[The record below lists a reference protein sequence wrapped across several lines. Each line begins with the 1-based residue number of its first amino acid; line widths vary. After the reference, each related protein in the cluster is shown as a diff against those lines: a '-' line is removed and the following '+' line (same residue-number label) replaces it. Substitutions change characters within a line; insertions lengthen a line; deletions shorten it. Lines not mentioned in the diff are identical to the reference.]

1 MSSINYYNPEEHSLP
16 RSIDWVTIVL
26 YFVMVVFGAVSI
38 YAATNSEYSL
48 EALFSF
54 EQNSGKQF
62 IWAGLSFV
70 LGLSMLLI
78 DKRIIEGYAY
88 PFYAVMIVIL
98 IATAFVGG
106 STKGSHSWISLG
118 SSIKIQPAEFAKCA
132 TALCLAKLFDTYGFA
147 LNSLKNYAIA
157 AGIIVLPIL
166 CIILEKETGSA
177 LVYSSLIL
185 VLYREGMPGFVL
197 FAGMCVVIYFILV
210 LKYASMLLLGIP
222 MGIALCFI
230 VAMVFT
236 VVLLFVYCRTSELG
250 RNVLL
255 WYAGTGLAVW
265 GLTALGVNVN
275 GYASFITTI
284 AVSVLYLL
292 WGMLHDEMRAVQ
304 GIIAFVILSI
314 AFSMAVNWG
323 FGKMAGYQQMRIL
336 VSLGVEDDPKGFG
349 YNVRQSQIAIGSGGL
364 FGKGF
369 MEGTQTKLKYVP
381 EQHTDFIFCTIG
393 EEQGFVGSLGVLL
406 LFGALILRCITI
418 AERQHSTFARVY
430 SYCVACYLLFHL
442 IINIGMVLGI
452 TPVIG
457 IPLPLFSY
465 GGSSLWGF
473 TLLLFI
479 MLRLDAD

>member
-1 MSSINYYNPEEHSLP
+1 MNVQYYDPEQHSLP
-16 RSIDWVTIVL
+16 RKIDWFTIII
-26 YFVMVVFGAVSI
+26 YFIMVAAGAVSI
-38 YAATNSEYSL
+38 YAATNSTYSL

-78 DKRIIEGYAY
+78 DKRMFEAYAY
-88 PFYAVMIVIL
+88 PIYVILIIVL
-98 IATAFVGG
+98 IATAFIGG
-106 STKGSHSWISLG
+106 STKGSHSWISLT
-118 SSIKIQPAEFAKCA
+118 STVKIQPAEFAKCA
-132 TALCLAKLFDTYGFA
+132 TALCLAKLFDTYGFK

-157 AGIIVLPIL
+157 CGIILLPIL

-197 FAGMCVVIYFILV
+197 FAGATTVIYFILV
-210 LKYASMLLLGIP
+210 LKYASMSLLGIP
-222 MGIALCFI
+222 LGIALCLII
-230 VAMVFT
+230 VMVFT
-236 VVLLFVYCRTSELG
+236 VGLLWVYCRRAEPG
-250 RNVLL
+250 RNLLL
-255 WYAGTGLAVW
+255 WYGGTGLAVW
-265 GLTALGVNVN
+265 GLTALGVQVN
-275 GYASFITTI
+275 GYAYFLTVIGISII
-284 AVSVLYLL
+284 YLL
-292 WGMLHDEMRAVQ
+292 WEMLHDEMRAIQ
-304 GIIAFVILSI
+304 GIILFIVLSI
-314 AFSMAVNWG
+314 AFSMAVGWG
-323 FGKMAGYQQMRIL
+323 FSKMAGYQQMRIL
-336 VSLGVEDDPKGFG
+336 VALGVEEDPKGFG

-393 EEQGFVGSLGVLL
+393 EEQGFVGSTIVLL
-406 LFGALILRCITI
+406 LFGALILRCVTI
-418 AERQHSTFARVY
+418 AERSHSTFTRVY

-479 MLRLDAD
+479 MLRLDAE